1 MRTRSLTQG
10 AVKLIGLYIYDSHR
24 LIGYIEINTTAN
36 YHGQTFLKFI
46 LQRTYP
52 LIQSL

>member
-1 MRTRSLTQG
+1 MRTRDLTQG
-10 AVKLIGLYIYDSHR
+10 TVMLIGLNIYGSHR
-24 LIGYIEINTTAN
+24 LIGYIETNTTAN